1 MKKSKNNVEI
11 PNSSKNKLH
20 LFGVIFWFKKLFQ
33 NKKNIPLGLVIK
45 SEKGPMNEPIIFNSI
60 TEGMEYFK
68 THP

>member
-1 MKKSKNNVEI
+1 MKDKNKTEP
-11 PNSSKNKLH
+11 PNSGKKKLH

-33 NKKNIPLGLVIK
+33 RKK

-60 TEGMEYFK
+60 KEGMEYFR

>member
-1 MKKSKNNVEI
+1 MKDKNNTEN
-11 PNSSKNKLH
+11 PNISKKKLH

-33 NKKNIPLGLVIK
+33 KKKNITLGLVVK

-60 TEGMEYFK
+60 KEGMEYFR